1 MDDLLKDAIA
11 DAKAVRETALAN
23 AKIALE
29 EAFTPRIQSMLSN
42 KIQSEMEPD
51 EGDSADVVAGEDEP
65 SGEPVQPGIPEG
77 EDEEPEIAVEPE
89 IGEEEPIVAQD
100 EIPGEEVPLAA
111 QDEVPGDE
119 FSEPEA
125 EVPGEE
131 VPLAAQD
138 EVPGDEWSEEEPE
151 AIEGV
156 IEINGVKYAPVVSE
170 EDEDALEPRRSGE
183 YVDVEEESIDDLDLE
198 AILKE
203 LEDEADEAEV
213 DENYE
218 EGEVGDGLSS
228 KEATTAD
235 EAELAENDVSSDIG
249 DGDNKVAD
257 AAADSSDVGQGSEEP
272 ASADA
277 PAAGHENPEDEEVDD
292 LVEVNGVRYQKVAE
306 QDEWEARNGDL
317 EKNEGED
324 GEDID
329 LEEILKALSEQDDE
343 EEEAAADQ
351 VESLSSDLAEHRKV
365 VKYLRSKLNE
375 VNLLNAKLLFT
386 NKLFRAHGL
395 TNEQK
400 LKVVETFDRATNLRE
415 VKLVFATLAESFGSR
430 TASPSKQIKEKKGSA
445 SKAVASTKPKSP
457 SVIKEGFDM
466 KARFQKLA
474 NIL

>member
-42 KIQSEMEPD
+42 KIQNEL
-51 EGDSADVVAGEDEP
+51 
-65 SGEPVQPGIPEG
+65 EG
-77 EDEEPEIAVEPE
+77 EEEAPEEAPVEGEEPEAEEEPVIATEPE
-89 IGEEEPIVAQD
+89 IGEEPIVAQD
-100 EIPGEEVPLAA
+100 EVPGEEVPGEEVPVEEPIVA

-125 EVPGEE
+125 EIPGEE
-131 VPLAAQD
+131 
-138 EVPGDEWSEEEPE
+138 EELE

-170 EDEDALEPRRSGE
+170 EDEEEAAI
-183 YVDVEEESIDDLDLE
+183 DVAPEESVDDLDLE
-198 AILKE
+198 AILRE
-203 LEDEADEAEV
+203 LEDEVNEQEDEL
-213 DENYE
+213 DEDTPAYDE
-218 EGEVGDGLSS
+218 SETGDGLSS
-228 KEATTAD
+228 DEATTAD
-235 EAELAENDVSSDIG
+235 EAELAEDLQDSSEIG
-249 DGDNKVAD
+249 AGDNKVD
-257 AAADSSDVGQGSEEP
+257 DDSNDSSDVGQGSEEP

-277 PAAGHENPEDEEVDD
+277 PAAGHENSEDEEVDD
-292 LVEVNGVRYQKVAE
+292 LVEVNGVTYSKVKE
-306 QDEWEARNGDL
+306 QDDFEARNGDL
-317 EKNEGED
+317 EVNED
-324 GEDID
+324 DDID

-343 EEEAAADQ
+343 EAEKSEAK
-351 VESLSSDLAEHRKV
+351 VSELTSDLDEHRKV

-400 LKVVETFDRATNLRE
+400 LKVVETFDRAKNLRE
-415 VKLVFATLAESFGSR
+415 VKLVFSTLAESFGSR
-430 TASPSKQIKEKKGSA
+430 PTSTSKPIKESKGSA
-445 SKAVASTKPKSP
+445 SKAVASTKPKSTP
-457 SVIKEGFDM
+457 TVIEEGFDM
-466 KARFQKLA
+466 KSRFQKLA